1 MEPLGSINTNK
12 KMTKFKPGDFSF
24 FKNFK
29 EIFEYDFKV
38 VDKIGEI
45 AWNALKN
52 YEPYTKNF
60 VIDTINNQLYPGHT
74 AVTYRLSI
82 NNLVFIANYGWDD
95 FVEHSI

>member
-12 KMTKFKPGDFSF
+12 KMDKFKPGDFSF

-29 EIFEYDFKV
+29 DIFEYDYKV

-52 YEPYTKNF
+52 YELGTKNF
-60 VIDTINNQLYPGHT
+60 VIETINNQLYPAHT
-74 AVTYRLSI
+74 TVTYRLSI
-82 NNLVFIANYGWDD
+82 NNLIFISKYGWEC
-95 FVEHSI
+95 FVEYSI